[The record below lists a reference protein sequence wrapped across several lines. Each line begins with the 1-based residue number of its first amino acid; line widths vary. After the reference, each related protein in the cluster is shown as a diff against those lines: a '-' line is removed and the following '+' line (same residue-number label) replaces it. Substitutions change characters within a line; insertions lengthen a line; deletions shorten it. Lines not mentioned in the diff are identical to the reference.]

1 MPMELVLVDGA
12 WKSGLGQ
19 MGAMA
24 EMITP
29 MMKGMG
35 TAFGGI
41 ADRVAAGEFSDAAAA
56 GAAVMQEMQKAM
68 MGGG

>member
-1 MPMELVLVDGA
+1 
-12 WKSGLGQ
+12 
-19 MGAMA
+19 
-24 EMITP
+24 MITP

-56 GAAVMQEMQKAM
+56 GAAIMQEMQKAM